1 MPSGAN
7 VEVEAAPRI
16 IRYIFRIEEG
26 VTMSDRIT
34 EPQNPTEQAAGS
46 EQTVPLSFAG
56 AASFADAESR
66 EILNLL
72 GEGDSAGACCG
83 GSCCAA

>member
-1 MPSGAN
+1 
-7 VEVEAAPRI
+7 
-16 IRYIFRIEEG
+16 
-26 VTMSDRIT
+26 MSERIT
-34 EPQNPTEQAAGS
+34 EPQIPTEQS
-46 EQTVPLSFAG
+46 ESFEQTVPASFTG

>member
-1 MPSGAN
+1 
-7 VEVEAAPRI
+7 
-16 IRYIFRIEEG
+16 
-26 VTMSDRIT
+26 MSESSI
-34 EPQNPTEQAAGS
+34 EPQVSAELPEVTEQAELS
-46 EQTVPLSFAG
+46 EQSTPVSFAG

-72 GEGDSAGACCG
+72 GESDSGGACCG

>member
-1 MPSGAN
+1 
-7 VEVEAAPRI
+7 
-16 IRYIFRIEEG
+16 
-26 VTMSDRIT
+26 MSERIT
-34 EPQNPTEQAAGS
+34 EPQIPTEQAES
-46 EQTVPLSFAG
+46 FEQTVPASFTG

-83 GSCCAA
+83 GSCCSA